1 VTPCLRHIAMA
12 GLVVAAATCASGGE
26 DAAAPRLSAEVTAAF
41 GGWFRPGCPVAFRVA
56 LTNPGRAFEG
66 DMDLVVEGITW
77 RTRVQVGSQA
87 TATLHVLAAV
97 HSAASPVELVVR
109 GEAGE
114 EMLRQRV
121 ATGLRQRSA
130 EGALVAVMDDD
141 ADAGPRLKAQG
152 LAVAEMGG
160 EDLPHW
166 GSSYAN
172 IDAAIIVGAGLGWQ
186 TEVLRAAAHT
196 GGPVVFVLKPGEA
209 VHEGTALGGLRAPR
223 QATGEE
229 WLREVAK
236 QEDVEP
242 LADGLVWRE
251 GLGRVAVGPPSDEFL
266 AAVADLARAAASRR
280 RGAGDVTVAPEVY
293 EAFDAPVWSGRTRWR
308 VAGAALAMLAAVVV
322 VALAVPR
329 NWGRRARVICVLWAV
344 VLLALVARWAIL
356 PAEPAVMDTLT
367 VVEAA
372 EGSDVGPATTLV
384 ALNGAAR
391 GAVTVEIGGGAEIVP
406 VYYEASDAGT
416 WGDVV
421 VEGDGGGAR
430 TLTCGVHRGVRRC
443 FAMWWEASWRAGE
456 LADTEGDSV
465 VVRRRRVSV
474 GDGWQPVRRLRGWEE
489 PAGSVLR
496 WQARRW
502 AGGGTFRASC
512 KRLPWQVVHSSRL
525 LEARRH
531 PALIWAEAQ
540 DD

>member
-1 VTPCLRHIAMA
+1 LTHVLRNIAMA
-12 GLVVAAATCASGGE
+12 GLAMAAATCASGGE

-141 ADAGPRLKAQG
+141 AEVGPRLKAQG
-152 LAVAEMGG
+152 LAVAELGG
-160 EDLPHW
+160 EDLPLW

-172 IDAAIIVGAGLGWQ
+172 IDAAVMVGAGLGWQ
-186 TEVLRAAAHT
+186 TELLRAAAHT
-196 GGPVVFVLKPGEA
+196 GGHVVFVLKPREA
-209 VHEGTALGGLRAPR
+209 VHAGTALGGRAPR

-229 WLREVAK
+229 WLREVVK
-236 QEDVEP
+236 HEDVAP

-266 AAVADLARAAASRR
+266 AAVADLARAAASRW

-293 EAFDAPVWSGRTRWR
+293 EAFHAPAWSGRTRWR
-308 VAGAALAMLAAVVV
+308 VAGAALAMLAAVVA
-322 VALAVPR
+322 VALVVPR
-329 NWGRRARVICVLWAV
+329 NWGRWGRVVCVLWAV
-344 VLLALVARWAIL
+344 ALLALVARWAIL
-356 PAEPAVMDTLT
+356 PAGPAVMDTLT
-367 VVEAA
+367 VVEAR
-372 EGSDVGPATTLV
+372 EGSDAGPAATLV
-384 ALNGAAR
+384 ALTGAAR
-391 GAVTVEIGGGAEIVP
+391 GTVTLEFGGGAEIVP

-430 TLTCGVHRGVRRC
+430 TVTCDVRRGVRRC
-443 FAMWWEASWRAGE
+443 FAVWWEANWSAGE
-456 LADTEGDSV
+456 LADTGGDSV
-465 VVRRRRVSV
+465 LVRRRRVSV
-474 GDGWQPVRRLRGWEE
+474 GDDWQPARRFRRWEE
-489 PAGSVLR
+489 PARSALR

-512 KRLPWQVVHSSRL
+512 KRLPWQVVHGSRL

-531 PALIWAEAQ
+531 PALIWAEA
-540 DD
+540 DSD